1 MSIGKSGIIKFNSEL
16 LRFLSV
22 RPKSYN
28 LHSIP
33 DIERYMPQHTRT
45 VPQDSVCGNAHGV
58 PWDGFAP
65 KEPNL
70 SAQFL
75 IFVRIYVNVTSCHC
89 NVDIPNSADQFY
101 RKPTEISKK
110 LLVVP
115 KKASKEVPIVSR
127 SSRGTMT
134 NLVDR

>member
-1 MSIGKSGIIKFNSEL
+1 MPEHIG
-16 LRFLSV
+16 
-22 RPKSYN
+22 
-28 LHSIP
+28 
-33 DIERYMPQHTRT
+33 T

-75 IFVRIYVNVTSCHC
+75 VFVRIYINITSCHS
-89 NVDIPNSADQFY
+89 NIDIPNPPNELY
-101 RKPTEISKK
+101 REPTKVSKK

-115 KKASKEVPIVSR
+115 KKTSKKVPIVSR

-134 NLVDR
+134 NLVNR